1 MRFFHRPYVPVA
13 QRKIQ
18 AQKAG
23 AKLARESGRSA
34 APVVIDGRAIAK
46 SFWGCAWCDHLEA
59 FSDYA
64 NRLPRGRTYVRN
76 GSVIDLRI
84 EPGQVIALVQG
95 SSLYRIRIEFQPMQA
110 DRWKAFKQRS
120 SGKVTNLVDLLQGR
134 LSKEILADVTRRDTG
149 LFPAPAEITMDC
161 SCPDWAGMCK
171 HLAAVLYGVGSRL
184 DDQPELLFVLRGVEV
199 GELVAAAT
207 ASAAGPI
214 SGEAT
219 VATDPTLAGEDLSAL
234 FGVELDSGSPS
245 PSPSPTVHASPQDC
259 SAGDVA
265 PVVPAPPAG
274 TSPRPQ
280 AEPTPAIGN
289 ATARRPAT
297 QRPKVTRAKQPKP
310 RKPGPTR
317 SAKRPKTPVK
327 RAATTQKA
335 PRPDPSPQA
344 KGSARSKARSKG

>member
-18 AQKAG
+18 AQKAS
-23 AKLARESGRSA
+23 AKLTRESGRSA

-95 SSLYRIRIEFQPMQA
+95 SSLYRIRIQFQPMQA

-149 LFPAPAEITMDC
+149 LFPAPAEIKMNC

-199 GELVAAAT
+199 SELVAAAT

-214 SGEAT
+214 SGEAN

-245 PSPSPTVHASPQDC
+245 PTVHTSPQAG
-259 SAGDVA
+259 SAGDA
-265 PVVPAPPAG
+265 ATVVPVPSSG
-274 TSPRPQ
+274 TSQRPP

-289 ATARRPAT
+289 ATARKPAT
-297 QRPKVTRAKQPKP
+297 QRHKVTRAKQPKP
-310 RKPGPTR
+310 SKPGATR
-317 SAKRPKTPVK
+317 SEKRPKTAVK
-327 RAATTQKA
+327 RANTKQKK
-335 PRPDPSPQA
+335 PRPQPSHRA
-344 KGSARSKARSKG
+344 KGAARSKARSKR